1 MKPKRYIFS
10 LLIACLSTLLTW
22 GQYNEAVQF
31 VENRG
36 QWDPSVRFRAEV
48 PAGEIYI
55 HNNGFTVVQHNP
67 QDWEEMASL
76 VHGHNHGNDKDDPRR
91 EYPGGKPG
99 AVKAGGLT
107 LRSHAYRVAFAGAS
121 PVAALKADKA
131 IKTFN
136 NYILGN
142 DPSKWAFDCK
152 IYQGITIENLY
163 PNIDIRYYSEKG
175 RLKYDLIVKPG
186 GDPSRI
192 KMQYDG
198 VEQLLLKNKE
208 LLIPTSVG
216 TLKEMAPYTYQAGAA
231 GRKEIANKYIV
242 ENKSVRFDI
251 RNYDRAQPLVI
262 DPTLIFCSLS
272 GSTRDNWG
280 FTATYGPDG
289 SLYGGGIALEGGFP
303 VSVGAFQQ
311 TYAGGSNPVPSDIAI
326 IKLTPDGSQRAY
338 ATYIGGSG
346 NDQPHSL
353 IVDAQGNL
361 VIAGRTNS
369 VNYPTTGAN
378 FGAAQQYDIVVT
390 KLNATGTGLVGSRRI
405 GGRGDDGVNINA
417 SRDGA
422 NSLQRNYGDD
432 GRSEVI
438 LDGAGNV
445 YVASSSRSADMFT
458 RNAGQTT
465 LSGSQDAVILKM
477 TPDLGDVLFCTL
489 FGGTGD
495 DAAYVLSINPMDG
508 NIYVAGGTGSNNL
521 PGNTSGSIYP
531 GSQGNIDGYVAIF
544 TPGGNLLRTTYA
556 GTSGIDQIYGIQFDR
571 FGFPYIMG
579 QTTGNWPI
587 INATY
592 NNAGAKQFI
601 AKLQPDLSA
610 YVYSTVFGKAAA
622 EPSIS
627 PTAFLVDRCEN
638 VYVSGW
644 GGSLGRNSYP
654 NSGTGGLPITGDAI
668 QPTTDGAD
676 FYFFVL
682 RKNATAQLFGSYFG
696 QSGGGAD
703 HVDGGTSRFDRNGVI
718 YQAMCA
724 NCLQLGSVPFPTTPG
739 AWAETNPSKGCN
751 LGMIKFEMN
760 FSGVG
765 SGVKAGLTG
774 TSNSIV
780 GCVPF
785 TVNFLDTVR
794 NALSYEWQFGDG
806 SPQVTTAIP
815 TVAHTFNRVGT
826 FQVMLVAIDSSTC
839 NIRDTS
845 FMTVRV
851 AENQARIDFNPV
863 KLEPCEAFRYRFDN
877 LSIGLAG
884 IPLGPNSFEWDF
896 GDNTPRVKA
905 GTEPLFHT
913 YANAGTYTVRM
924 FLVDSNFCNVGDS
937 VVRTLRVAA
946 LVDAAFETPR
956 AGCAPYTAVFN
967 NTSAGGQSFQWS
979 FGDGATSTESSPV
992 HLYTVPGTYTV
1003 RLLVT
1008 DSATCNVLDTA
1019 TTTITV
1025 AGVPTANFTTSP
1037 QPPTPNTP
1045 TTFSPSVS
1053 SDVVQYKWLFGD
1065 GDSLVTNVGGQV
1077 QHQYN
1082 STGTFNACLI
1092 VFNAVGCS
1100 DTVCVPVET
1109 LVRIAADVPTA
1120 FTPTSGDVNS
1130 VVYVRGFGIAKMT
1143 FTIWSRWGV
1152 KVFETNDRNT
1162 GWDGKYKGTLLPTDV
1177 YAYTLNVEFFDGT
1190 KLSKKGDITLIR

>member
-1 MKPKRYIFS
+1 MKPTTYILS
-10 LLIACLSTLLTW
+10 LLIACLITLTSW

-36 QWDPSVRFRAEV
+36 QWDASVRFRAQV

-55 HNNGFTVVQHNP
+55 HNNGFTIVQHNP
-67 QDWEEMASL
+67 QDWENMAAQ
-76 VHGHNHGNDKDDPRR
+76 VHGHGHDNDDPRR
-91 EYPGGKPG
+91 EYKEGQKSSGSSG
-99 AVKAGGLT
+99 DFT
-107 LRSHAYRVAFAGAS
+107 LRSHAYRVAFNGAS
-121 PVAALKADKA
+121 PVASVKPDKA
-131 IKTFN
+131 IVTFN

-142 DPSKWAFDCK
+142 DPSKWAFGCK

-175 RLKYDLIVKPG
+175 KLKYDLIVKPG

-192 KMQYDG
+192 QLAYEG
-198 VEQLLLKNKE
+198 VEQVMLKNKE
-208 LLIPTSVG
+208 LLIPTTVG
-216 TLKEMAPYTYQAGAA
+216 TLREQAPYTYQAGVT

-242 ENKSVRFDI
+242 AGKTVRFDI
-251 RNYDRAQPLVI
+251 KAYDRSQPLVI

-272 GSTRDNWG
+272 GSTGDNWG

-289 SLYGGGIALEGGFP
+289 SLYGGGIAFDGGFP
-303 VSVGAFQQ
+303 VSPGAYQQ
-311 TYAGGSNPVPSDIAI
+311 NFGGAAGQQPHSMSIM
-326 IKLTPDGSQRAY
+326 KLTPDGSQRVY

-346 NDQPHSL
+346 KDQPHSL
-353 IVDAQGNL
+353 IVDGQGNL

-369 VNYPTTGAN
+369 VNFPTTGAN
-378 FGAAQQYDIVVT
+378 FGAAQQYDIVVI
-390 KLNATGTGLVGSRRI
+390 KLNATGTALIGSRRI
-405 GGRGDDGVNINA
+405 GGRGDDGVNIVPT
-417 SRDGA
+417 RDAA

-458 RNAGQTT
+458 RNAVQTA
-465 LSGSQDAVILKM
+465 LGGAQDAVLLKM
-477 TPDLGDVLFCTL
+477 TPNLSDVLFCTL
-489 FGGTGD
+489 FGGSGD
-495 DAAYVLSINPMDG
+495 DAGYVLSINPIDG
-508 NIYVAGGTGSNNL
+508 NIYMAGGTGSNNL
-521 PGNTSGSIYP
+521 PGNTSGSLYP
-531 GSQGNIDGYVAIF
+531 DSQGNIDGYIAIF
-544 TPGGNLLRTTYA
+544 NPNGNLVRTTYA
-556 GTSGIDQIYGIQFDR
+556 GTTGIDQVYGIQFDR
-571 FGFPYIMG
+571 FGFPYITG

-587 INATY
+587 INAPY

-610 YVYSTVFGKAAA
+610 FVYSTVFGKAAS

-644 GGSLGRNSYP
+644 GGSFGRNAYP
-654 NSGTGGLPITGDAI
+654 NSGTGGLPITPDAI
-668 QPTTDGAD
+668 QSTTDNAD

-682 RKNATAQLFGSYFG
+682 KKNASAQLFGSYFG
-696 QSGGGAD
+696 QKGGGPD

-724 NCLQLGSVPFPTTPG
+724 NCLQLGAVPFPTTPG
-739 AWAETNPSKGCN
+739 AWAETNPGKGCN
-751 LGMIKFEMN
+751 LGMVKFEMN

-765 SGVKAGLTG
+765 SGVKAGLSGPNG
-774 TSNSIV
+774 TIV

-806 SPQVTTAIP
+806 SSQVTTTTP
-815 TVAHTFNRVGT
+815 TVSHTYTKVGT
-826 FQVMLVAIDSSTC
+826 YQVMLVAIDSSTC
-839 NIRDTS
+839 NVRDTS
-845 FMTVRV
+845 YMSVRV
-851 AENQARIDFNPV
+851 AENQARIDYNPV

-877 LSIGLAG
+877 LSVSVSGQ
-884 IPLGPNSFEWDF
+884 PFGPNSFEWDF
-896 GDNTPRVKA
+896 GDNTPRVPA
-905 GTEPLFHT
+905 GTQPVFHT
-913 YANAGTYTVRM
+913 YANPGTYTVRM
-924 FLVDSNFCNVGDS
+924 YLVDSNFCNYGDS

-946 LVDAAFETPR
+946 LVDAAFTTPQ
-956 AGCAPYTAVFN
+956 AGCAPYNAVFT
-967 NTSAGGQSFQWS
+967 NTSAGGQTFQWS

-992 HLYTVPGTYTV
+992 HSYNVPGTYIV
-1003 RLLVT
+1003 RLVVT
-1008 DSATCNVLDTA
+1008 DSATCNIRDTA
-1019 TTTITV
+1019 STTITV
-1025 AGVPTANFTTSP
+1025 AGLPTAAFTAAP
-1037 QPPTPNTP
+1037 QPPTINTP
-1045 TTFSPSVS
+1045 TTFTPTVSP
-1053 SDVVQYKWLFGD
+1053 DVVQYKWLFGD
-1065 GDSLVTNVGGQV
+1065 GDSLVTNVGGPV

-1082 STGTFNACLI
+1082 STGTFNACLV

-1100 DTVCVPVET
+1100 DTVCAPVES
-1109 LVRIAADVPTA
+1109 VIRIAADVPTA
-1120 FTPTSGDVNS
+1120 FTPNSGDVNS

-1152 KVFETNDRNT
+1152 KVFETTDRNT
-1162 GWDGKYKGTLLPTDV
+1162 GWDGKYKGTLLPMDV
-1177 YAYTLNVEFFDGT
+1177 YAYTLNIEFFDGN